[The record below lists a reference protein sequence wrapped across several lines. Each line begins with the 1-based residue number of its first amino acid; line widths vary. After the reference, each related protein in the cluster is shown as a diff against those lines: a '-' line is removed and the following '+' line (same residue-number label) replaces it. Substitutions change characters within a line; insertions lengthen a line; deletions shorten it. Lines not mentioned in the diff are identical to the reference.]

1 MALRL
6 ATHADVVGIDA
17 VDEVA
22 RVAGACVLL
31 FGAVGFGITR
41 LCLPDGLRRHELL
54 WILPVGCVAVAL
66 AMTPLGFIGIPFKA
80 NLAIVLG
87 GGTLLSL
94 YAWRRN
100 GFPRLARP
108 GATHAPPTASP
119 PSRSGR
125 WGGVLGHGRAQA
137 LRHVGWPAY
146 LALLLMAVALIP
158 LFRSGFATV
167 IGEGS
172 DAHMA
177 AGTAEFLR
185 HNKPLG
191 VDAALP
197 VDQVWLPW
205 RSKQAIYYAFGGVAQ
220 ISGMETWQVLSTL
233 AAFLLA
239 LAGVGMYLI
248 AREMLGAGVGA
259 AAVAMAI
266 VGLDRMVLHV
276 GMHPYFNQTWGY
288 LTMPFAIVLAWWVVR
303 RPSIGGAVLLAL
315 FLLVGAFAYPLAV
328 PLPATVL
335 AVMWWMQR
343 RARIARGEKVFGI
356 GDVWARFRAFP
367 RWARITGYVLTFLLL
382 TPLWGVYEKFE
393 GAMQLLIAP
402 SYSLELWGG
411 DLESWFPEQDF
422 FAIDMDGGWWVALL
436 VILGFAAA
444 ELRRLPR
451 AAAAGLLTIIGIGAV
466 IAIEMRLR
474 DYGFYFHF
482 KILSFIAP
490 LIVVLAAVSMARLRS
505 QGKWPRRAGTL
516 MLLVWTAWAI
526 AGAREETTNTFDEIP
541 RTVMELQAFSERL
554 PAGSSL
560 RLDMQPG
567 AQLWAQYMLADHPT
581 CSQRPLSD
589 TAYPHPPL
597 SRAADFAVVRFLRR
611 PFDAVGGP
619 VMSNK
624 EFRVYR
630 LRPGLPGGDRCSQRM
645 VQTVSRIDRG

>member
-1 MALRL
+1 MA
-6 ATHADVVGIDA
+6 TYSDVVGIEA
-17 VDEVA
+17 IDEVA

-31 FGAVGFGITR
+31 FGLAGLGLTR
-41 LCLPDGLRRHELL
+41 LFLPHGLRGHELL
-54 WILPVGCVAVAL
+54 WILPVGCVGVAF
-66 AMTPLGFIGIPFKA
+66 AMTPLGFLGVPFAWNLGIVMA
-80 NLAIVLG
+80 ASG
-87 GGTLLSL
+87 GLSL
-94 YAWRRN
+94 
-100 GFPRLARP
+100 F
-108 GATHAPPTASP
+108 
-119 PSRSGR
+119 
-125 WGGVLGHGRAQA
+125 A
-137 LRHVGWPAY
+137 LRRRGLPRRPELRAVGWPAY
-146 LALLLMAVALIP
+146 LGLLLFAIALIP

-205 RSKQAIYYAFGGVAQ
+205 RSKQAIYYAFGGVAT
-220 ISGMETWQVLSTL
+220 IAGMETWQVLSTL

-239 LAGVGMYLI
+239 LAGVGMYLL
-248 AREMLGAGVGA
+248 AREMLGATVGA
-259 AAVAMAI
+259 AAIALVV
-266 VGLDRMVLHV
+266 VGLDRMVLHT

-303 RPSIGGAVLLAL
+303 HPSLGGYVLLGL
-315 FLLVGAFAYPLAV
+315 FLFVGAFAYPLAV

-343 RARIARGEKVFGI
+343 RARIERGETVYSPR
-356 GDVWARFRAFP
+356 DAWAHFRSFP
-367 RWARITGYVLTFLLL
+367 RWARVTGYVTVFLLL

-393 GAMQLLIAP
+393 GAMQLLLSP
-402 SYSLELWGG
+402 GYSLELWGG
-411 DLESWFPEQDF
+411 DLESWFPEQRF
-422 FAIDMDGGWWVALL
+422 FAIDMEGGWWVALL
-436 VILGFAAA
+436 VILGFAGW

-451 AAAAGLLTIIGIGAV
+451 PAAAGLLAIIGVGAV

-474 DYGFYFHF
+474 DYGWYFHF
-482 KILSFIAP
+482 KILAFIAP
-490 LIVVLAAVSMARLRS
+490 LIVVLAAVAIMRLRTA
-505 QGKWPRRAGTL
+505 GTWPRRLSTL
-516 MLLVWTAWAI
+516 LLFVWISWAI
-526 AGAREETTNTFDEIP
+526 TDAREEVSRTFDEIP
-541 RTVMELQAFSERL
+541 RTVMELQAFSDRL

-597 SRAADFAVVRFLRR
+597 SRAADFVVVRYLRK

-619 VMSNK
+619 VLRNK

-630 LRPGLPGGDRCSQRM
+630 LRPGLPGGDRCSRRM
-645 VQTVSRIDRG
+645 VQTVSRIERG